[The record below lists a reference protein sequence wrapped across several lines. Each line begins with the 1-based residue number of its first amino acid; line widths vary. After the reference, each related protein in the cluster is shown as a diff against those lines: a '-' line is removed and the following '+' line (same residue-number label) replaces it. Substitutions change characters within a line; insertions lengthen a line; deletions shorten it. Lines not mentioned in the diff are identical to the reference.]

1 MREQRF
7 TRPHSEPITP
17 AMPILRRR
25 KQGLHSRARLPI
37 LEQRVLGIDL
47 AECEFPPHWVHP
59 ELPESVAALDANDT
73 AEDSVLM
80 EWRHL
85 GSVSDRSTSMR
96 QAFEKGLR

>member
-37 LEQRVLGIDL
+37 LEQRVLGIDI
-47 AECEFPPHWVHP
+47 AECEFLPHWIPP
-59 ELPESVAALDANDT
+59 ELHESVAALAANDT
-73 AEDSVLM
+73 EDSVLM

-96 QAFEKGLR
+96 QALEKGLR